1 MCEPQLIKI
10 NIHNCYILGL
20 PINRLYQ
27 EGVNRGQYSP
37 VVNKKNHEE
46 DTMAPWLQ
54 KVDQRHN
61 FPQKSRQRHNFPQKG
76 RERQNFFRKKV
87 ESGRTFSA
95 KNRQRH
101 NFPQKVDKSAE
112 DVVYKKKA

>member
-37 VVNKKNHEE
+37 VGNTKNHEE

-61 FPQKSRQRHNFPQKG
+61 FPQKSRQRHNFPQK
-76 RERQNFFRKKV
+76 
-87 ESGRTFSA
+87 
-95 KNRQRH
+95 
-101 NFPQKVDKSAE
+101 VDKSAE